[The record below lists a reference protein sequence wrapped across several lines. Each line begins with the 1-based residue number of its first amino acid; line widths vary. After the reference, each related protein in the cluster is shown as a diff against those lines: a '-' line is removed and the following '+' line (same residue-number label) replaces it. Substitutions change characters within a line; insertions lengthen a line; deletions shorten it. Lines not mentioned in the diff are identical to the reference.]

1 MKEGKKKL
9 IELIFIL
16 ALLANSINANMV
28 EAEPAVGDKTS
39 GAIRYETRFVNH
51 LGNSISSVSSG
62 TLSVEMVELDSV
74 SGTYSIL
81 VSTVTRAYSSLDIHF
96 GEWTK
101 YTYDYIA
108 ENGNY
113 KEIVDDGTYSGVI
126 GSVSHSAP
134 GPLVSSTGKINI
146 PYSDHYKY
154 FVLNPE
160 DYLNQYKLETENI
173 FSSFS
178 PVDWEKQ
185 YTDRNG
191 TLKTIMGTALLTQS
205 SVAITGLKLELQFEI
220 PKALDSNFFYQGID
234 NKPSELSLSYK
245 QTIEYAT
252 SGLIKSFGTETIYDA
267 GSNGK
272 VTYIMSLGGSA
283 GNPLIS
289 PGLSWLLGVIVISTI
304 IILRKSRRK

>member
-16 ALLANSINANMV
+16 ALLANSISANMV

-39 GAIRYETRFVNH
+39 GALRNETKFVNH
-51 LGNSISSVSSG
+51 LGHSISSVSSG

-74 SGTYSIL
+74 SRTYSIL
-81 VSTVTRAYSSLDIHF
+81 VSTVTQVYTSLDVND

-101 YTYDYIA
+101 QSIPDYEI
-108 ENGNY
+108 ESGDY
-113 KEIVDDGTYSGVI
+113 KEIVDDGSYSNLI
-126 GSVSHSAP
+126 PSSSS
-134 GPLVSSTGKINI
+134 PLVNSLGRINI
-146 PYSDHYKY
+146 PFSNYYKY

-160 DYLNQYKLETENI
+160 EYLNQYKLETENI

-191 TLKTIMGTALLTQS
+191 TSKTIMGTALLTQS
-205 SVAITGLKLELQFEI
+205 SVEITGLKLEIQFEI
-220 PKALDSNFFYQGID
+220 PNALDSNLFYQGID
-234 NKPSELSLSYK
+234 NKPSEISLSYE

-252 SGLIKSFGTETIYDA
+252 SGLIKSFRTDTVYDT

-272 VTYIMSLGGSA
+272 MTYIISFGGFADNPSLT
-283 GNPLIS
+283 
-289 PGLSWLLGVIVISTI
+289 PGLSWLMGVIVISTM
-304 IILRKSRRK
+304 IILRKNRTK

>member
-28 EAEPAVGDKTS
+28 EAEPVVGDKTS
-39 GAIRYETRFVNH
+39 GAIRDETKFVNH
-51 LGNSISSVSSG
+51 LGHSISSVSSG
-62 TLSVEMVELDSV
+62 TLFVEMVELDSV

-81 VSTVTRAYSSLDIHF
+81 VSTVTRAYSSFDIYN

-101 YTYDYIA
+101 YSISDYII
-108 ENGNY
+108 ESGDY
-113 KEIVDDGTYSGVI
+113 KEIVDDGAYSDLI
-126 GSVSHSAP
+126 PSSSS
-134 GPLVSSTGKINI
+134 PLVNSIGRIYI
-146 PYSDHYKY
+146 PFPNNYVY

-160 DYLNQYKLETENI
+160 EYLNQFKLETENI

-220 PKALDSNFFYQGID
+220 PKALDSNLFYRGID
-234 NKPSELSLSYK
+234 NKPSELSFSYK

-252 SGLIKSFGTETIYDA
+252 SGLIKAYRTETVFDA

-272 VTYIMSLGGSA
+272 VTYIMSFGGSA
-283 GNPLIS
+283 GNPLLT